1 MSLSPSPRHILL
13 SVAPLALAAALL
25 SACANPSQPPLD
37 EHRAIWTQKS
47 LGNYTYKFNWSCFCS
62 PDYTASVQIKVQAG
76 KIVEIT
82 DAMTGAKL
90 DAARFK
96 DFRTIDG
103 LFDFIQEAINRN
115 AESIQVTYDAT
126 NAYPTSVSIDYI
138 KQAVDEEMAFKAS
151 DLKAM

>member
-1 MSLSPSPRHILL
+1 MAHQPALKRHAAAAVHAIHLGAHKVFVVGVSQPQRSGFAGAAGAVTGSPSMGGI
-13 SVAPLALAAALL
+13 AG
-25 SACANPSQPPLD
+25 
-37 EHRAIWTQKS
+37 TQ
-47 LGNYTYKFNWSCFCS
+47 
-62 PDYTASVQIKVQAG
+62 
-76 KIVEIT
+76 IVEIT

-115 AESIQVTYDAT
+115 AESIQVTYDPT
-126 NAYPTSVSIDYI
+126 YAYPTSVSIDYI